1 MPSET
6 HLQMKNLDPTLDQT
20 HIGSLQRI
28 MGPTLRDDIPHFIWY
43 VFRGRNLSEARRV
56 RGDGTGC

>member
-6 HLQMKNLDPTLDQT
+6 LLQMKKPDPTLDQT

-28 MGPTLRDDIPHFIWY
+28 MGPTLGDDIPHFI
-43 VFRGRNLSEARRV
+43 
-56 RGDGTGC
+56 